1 MAPRRPRPGSGPPLK
16 LTPLLTYRIQESMC
30 GLAGLHLDSPDAMP
44 NPDMLRRMVSA
55 IRHRGPDGSGY
66 HIESGLGLG
75 HSRLSIIDLA
85 GGAQPVHN
93 EGHTIWI
100 SYNGEVFNHV
110 ELRGLLE
117 QRGHHFYTR
126 TDTEVIVHLYEE
138 LGDDF
143 VQELNGQF
151 AFALWD
157 RSRRR
162 LLLVRDR
169 AGILPLYYTRTP
181 EGVLFASEVK
191 ALLASGQVAAAL
203 DPNGLDETFTFWAPL
218 APRTM
223 FKGVS
228 QVRPGEMVVLQ
239 GNRLERHTYWR
250 WEFPEAGSHRT
261 ALPRQLESELRELL
275 SDATNIRLRA
285 DVPVGAYLSGGLD
298 SSSLVALLSRT
309 VPETLRTFS
318 IGFDDAG
325 LDETEHQ
332 QRMVAHLRTS
342 NVRIQCS
349 LADIAA
355 GFPETIHHAES
366 PVLRAAPMPMRLL
379 SGLVRRSGVKVVLTG
394 EGADEVLGGY
404 DIFKE
409 SKVRQFWAANKAS
422 AWRPALL
429 KRLYP
434 YLDLTSAQS
443 AAYLKEFF
451 GVGLDRPDDPFFS
464 HLPRWATTAQCKLFF
479 SDDLRRQIDGSAVE
493 RFREQLPAGMSRW
506 HSFNRAE
513 YVEARTLLPSYLLS
527 SQGDRMLMA
536 NSVEGRFPFLDHR
549 LIAFANALH
558 PRYKMRVLR
567 EKHLLREA
575 MREDLPAQ
583 ILMRHKQP
591 YRAPD
596 AAAFLQGNAPDYVN
610 QLLGREC
617 LAGYGY
623 FDPDKVGHLVAKLR
637 RPRVNAARDNMA
649 FVGILST
656 QLWHRQFVQGRAVA

>member
-1 MAPRRPRPGSGPPLK
+1 
-16 LTPLLTYRIQESMC
+16 
-30 GLAGLHLDSPDAMP
+30 
-44 NPDMLRRMVSA
+44 MVSA

-66 HIESGLGLG
+66 HVEPGVSLG
-75 HSRLSIIDLA
+75 HARLSIIDLA
-85 GGAQPVHN
+85 GGTQPVHN
-93 EGHTIWI
+93 EDQTVWI
-100 SYNGEVFNHV
+100 TYNGEVFNYI
-110 ELRGLLE
+110 ELRRMLE
-117 QRGHHFYTR
+117 QRGHRFYTN

-138 LGDDF
+138 RGDDF
-143 VQELNGQF
+143 VRELNGQF

-157 RSRRR
+157 RPRRR
-162 LLLVRDR
+162 MLLVRDR
-169 AGILPLYYTRTP
+169 AGILPLYYTRTRD
-181 EGVLFASEVK
+181 GVLFASEVK
-191 ALLASGQVAAAL
+191 ALLASGEVSAAL
-203 DPNGLDETFTFWAPL
+203 DPDGLDETFTFWAPL

-228 QVRPGEMVVLQ
+228 QVCPGEMVVLA
-239 GNRLERHTYWR
+239 GERLERHTYWR
-250 WEFPEAGSHRT
+250 WEFPDAGAHHT
-261 ALPRQLESELRELL
+261 APQGQLEGELRDLL
-275 SDATNIRLRA
+275 MDATGIRLRA

-298 SSSLVALLSRT
+298 SSSLVALLNRT
-309 VPETLRTFS
+309 VSESLCTFS

-325 LDETEHQ
+325 LDETVYQ
-332 QRMVAHLRTS
+332 QRMVAHLRTV
-342 NVRIQCS
+342 NARIQCS

-355 GFPETIHHAES
+355 GFPETIRHAES
-366 PVLRAAPMPMRLL
+366 PVLRTAPTPMRLL
-379 SGLVRRSGVKVVLTG
+379 SGLVRRSDVKVVLTG

-409 SKVRQFWAANKAS
+409 AKVRQFWALNPAS

-451 GVGLDRPDDPFFS
+451 GVGLDHPDEPFFS
-464 HLPRWATTAQCKLFF
+464 HLPRWMTTAQCKLFL
-479 SDDLRRQIDGSAVE
+479 SEDLKRQVKGSAVE
-493 RFREQLPAGMSRW
+493 RFREALPAGIARW
-506 HSFNRAE
+506 HPFNRAE

-558 PRYKMRVLR
+558 PRHKMHVLR
-567 EKHLLREA
+567 EKRLLRDA
-575 MREDLPAQ
+575 MREDLPAT
-583 ILMRHKQP
+583 ILQRHKQP

-596 AAAFLQGNAPDYVN
+596 AAAFLQGDAPDYVN

-623 FDPDKVGHLVAKLR
+623 FDPDKVGRLVAKLKR
-637 RPRVNAARDNMA
+637 ARVNAARDNMA
-649 FVGILST
+649 FVGVLST
-656 QLWHRQFVQGRAVA
+656 QIWHRQFVEGQAVA

>member
-1 MAPRRPRPGSGPPLK
+1 
-16 LTPLLTYRIQESMC
+16 MC
-30 GLAGLHLDSPDAMP
+30 GIAGIHLDAPEASLQRDV
-44 NPDMLRRMVSA
+44 LERMVSA
-55 IRHRGPDGSGY
+55 IRHRGPDGSGFRV
-66 HIESGLGLG
+66 EPGVGLG
-75 HSRLSIIDLA
+75 HARLSIIDLA

-93 EGHTIWI
+93 EDQTVWI
-100 SYNGEVFNHV
+100 TYNGEVFNYV
-110 ELRGLLE
+110 ELRRMLE
-117 QRGHHFYTR
+117 QRGHRFYTN

-138 LGDDF
+138 RGDDF

-157 RSRRR
+157 RPRRR
-162 LLLVRDR
+162 MLLVRDR

-191 ALLASGQVAAAL
+191 ALLASGRVTASL
-203 DPNGLDETFTFWAPL
+203 DPDGLDETFTFWAPL

-228 QVRPGEMVVLQ
+228 QVCPGEIVVLQ
-239 GNRLERHTYWR
+239 GDRLERRTYWR
-250 WEFPEAGSHRT
+250 WQFPDAGAHRT
-261 ALPRQLESELRELL
+261 APQAQLECELRELL
-275 SDATNIRLRA
+275 MDATGIRLRA

-298 SSSLVALLSRT
+298 SSSLVALLNRT

-318 IGFDDAG
+318 IGFEDAG

-332 QRMVAHLRTS
+332 QRMVAHLRTV
-342 NVRIQCS
+342 NARIQCS
-349 LADIAA
+349 LSDIAA
-355 GFPETIHHAES
+355 RFPDTIRHAES
-366 PVLRAAPMPMRLL
+366 PVLRTAPTPMQLL
-379 SGLVRRSGVKVVLTG
+379 SGLVRRSDVKVVLTG

-409 SKVRQFWAANKAS
+409 AKVRQFWARNPAS
-422 AWRPALL
+422 TWRPALL

-434 YLDLTSAQS
+434 YLDLTSATS

-464 HLPRWATTAQCKLFF
+464 HLPRWATTAQCKLFLSEDF
-479 SDDLRRQIDGSAVE
+479 KRQIEGSAVE
-493 RFREQLPAGMSRW
+493 RFREALPAGIDRW
-506 HSFNRAE
+506 HPFNRAE
-513 YVEARTLLPSYLLS
+513 YIEARTLLPSYLLS

-549 LIAFANALH
+549 LIAFANDLH
-558 PRYKMRVLR
+558 PRSKMHVLR

-575 MREDLPAQ
+575 MRPDLPPSIVQ
-583 ILMRHKQP
+583 RHKQP

-596 AAAFLQGNAPDYVN
+596 AAAFLQGEGPDYVN
-610 QLLGREC
+610 QLLGRQC

-623 FDPDKVGHLVAKLR
+623 FDPDKVGRLVAKLR
-637 RPRVNAARDNMA
+637 RSRVHAARDNMA

-656 QLWHRQFVQGRAVA
+656 QLWHRQFVEGQFAA

>member
-1 MAPRRPRPGSGPPLK
+1 
-16 LTPLLTYRIQESMC
+16 MC
-30 GLAGLHLDSPDAMP
+30 GIAGIQLQAHEASPDP
-44 NPDMLRRMVSA
+44 EMLQRMVSA
-55 IRHRGPDGSGY
+55 IRHRGPDGTGFRV
-66 HIESGLGLG
+66 EPGVGLG
-75 HSRLSIIDLA
+75 HARLSIIDLE

-93 EGHTIWI
+93 EDGTVWI
-100 SYNGEVFNHV
+100 VYNGEVFNYI
-110 ELRGLLE
+110 ELRRMLE
-117 QRGHHFYTR
+117 QRGHRFYTN

-138 LGDDF
+138 RGDDF

-157 RSRRR
+157 RPRRR

-191 ALLASGQVAAAL
+191 ALLASGRVTASL

-223 FKGVS
+223 FKGVA
-228 QVRPGEMVVLQ
+228 QVCPGEIVVLQ
-239 GNRLERHTYWR
+239 GDRLERRTYWR
-250 WEFPEAGSHRT
+250 WEFPDAGSHRT
-261 ALPRQLESELRELL
+261 APQGQLESELRELL
-275 SDATNIRLRA
+275 TDATNIRLRA

-298 SSSLVALLSRT
+298 SSSLVALLNRT
-309 VPETLRTFS
+309 VPESLRTFS
-318 IGFDDAG
+318 IGFEDVG

-332 QRMVAHLRTS
+332 QQMVAHLRTA
-342 NVRIQCS
+342 NARIQCS
-349 LADIAA
+349 LGDIAA
-355 GFPETIHHAES
+355 TFPDTIRHAES
-366 PVLRAAPMPMRLL
+366 PVLRTAPAPMRLL

-409 SKVRQFWAANKAS
+409 AKVRQFWARNPAS
-422 AWRPALL
+422 LWRPALL

-434 YLDLTSAQS
+434 YLDLTSATS

-464 HLPRWATTAQCKLFF
+464 HLPRWMTTAQCKLFL
-479 SDDLRRQIDGSAVE
+479 SEDLRRQIEGSAVE
-493 RFREQLPAGMSRW
+493 RFRDALPAGIERW
-506 HSFNRAE
+506 HPFNRAE

-575 MREDLPAQ
+575 MRADLPPS
-583 ILMRHKQP
+583 ILQRHKQP

-596 AAAFLQGNAPDYVN
+596 AAAFLQGDVPDYVN
-610 QLLGREC
+610 QLLGHEC

-623 FDPDKVGHLVAKLR
+623 FDPDKVVRLVAKLR
-637 RPRVNAARDNMA
+637 RARVHAARDNMS
-649 FVGILST
+649 FVGVLST
-656 QLWHRQFVQGRAVA
+656 QLWHR

>member
-1 MAPRRPRPGSGPPLK
+1 
-16 LTPLLTYRIQESMC
+16 MC
-30 GLAGLHLDSPDAMP
+30 GIAGVHFDARAAMP
-44 NPDMLRRMVSA
+44 DPAVLERMVSA
-55 IRHRGPDGSGY
+55 IHHRGPDGSGF
-66 HIESGLGLG
+66 HVEPGLGLG
-75 HSRLSIIDLA
+75 HARLSIIDLA

-93 EGHTIWI
+93 EDSTVWI
-100 SYNGEVFNHV
+100 SYNGEVFNYL
-110 ELRGLLE
+110 ELREMLE
-117 QRGHHFYTR
+117 RRGHRFYTR

-138 LGDDF
+138 LGDAF

-169 AGILPLYYTRTP
+169 AGILPLYYARTAD
-181 EGVLFASEVK
+181 GVLFASEVK
-191 ALLASGQVAAAL
+191 ALLASGHVTVAL
-203 DPNGLDETFTFWAPL
+203 DPNGLDEAFTFWAPL

-228 QVRPGEMVVLQ
+228 QVCPGEMVVLQ
-239 GNRLERHTYWR
+239 DDRLERRAWWR
-250 WEFPEAGSHRT
+250 WEFPSADALRRAPEAG
-261 ALPRQLESELRELL
+261 LQEELRALL
-275 SDATNIRLRA
+275 TDATSLRLRA

-298 SSSLVALLSRT
+298 SSSLVALLNRS
-309 VPETLRTFS
+309 VPEQLRTFS

-325 LDETEHQ
+325 LDESEPQ
-332 QRMVAHLRTS
+332 RRMVEHLHTV
-342 NVRIQCS
+342 NARIQCS
-349 LADIAA
+349 LSDIAS
-355 GFPETIHHAES
+355 GFPATVRHAEC
-366 PVLRAAPMPMRLL
+366 PVLRTAPAPMRLL

-409 SKVRQFWAANKAS
+409 SKVRQFWAQCPDS
-422 AWRPALL
+422 EWRPALL

-434 YLDLTSAQS
+434 YLDLTSTQS
-443 AAYLKEFF
+443 MAYLREFF
-451 GVGLDRPDDPFFS
+451 GIGLDRPQDPFFS

-479 SDDLRRQIDGSAVE
+479 SDDLRRQIEGTAIE
-493 RFREQLPAGMSRW
+493 RLRADLPAGMDGW
-506 HSFNRAE
+506 HPFNRGE

-536 NSVEGRFPFLDHR
+536 NSVEGRFPFLDHH
-549 LIAFANALH
+549 LIEFANALH
-558 PRYKMRVLR
+558 PRHKMRVLR

-575 MREDLPAQ
+575 MARDLPPSIAQ
-583 ILMRHKQP
+583 RVKQP

-596 AAAFLQGNAPDYVN
+596 AAAFLQGGSPDYVN
-610 QLLGREC
+610 QLLGRDC

-623 FDPDKVGHLVAKLR
+623 FDPERVGRLVAKLR
-637 RPRVNAARDNMA
+637 HARVTAARDNMA

-656 QLWHRQFVQGRAVA
+656 QLWHRHFVDGQTLS